1 MSQVTLGGFADG
13 RPDPDPDGV
22 GDGQTT
28 ITDDRHDAARIDIP
42 DQVGAFERV
51 NPRHYGVVVKWLSP
65 RESVSVVRVIGDGA
79 AFEVLASETAAA
91 RPGRV
96 LVECD
101 ERAAAIEEAKAHMRS
116 NSA

>member
-1 MSQVTLGGFADG
+1 MPQVTLGGFAAG
-13 RPDPDPDGV
+13 RPDPNPDG
-22 GDGQTT
+22 GDNGQTT
-28 ITDDRHDAARIDIP
+28 IDDDRHDAARIDVP

-51 NPRHYGVVVKWLSP
+51 DSRHHGIVVKWLSP
-65 RESVSVVRVIGDGA
+65 RESVSVVRVIGDGT

-91 RPGRV
+91 SPGRV

-101 ERAAAIEEAKAHMRS
+101 ERAAAIKEATAHMRS